1 MEKRLNN
8 PKNGVDSLRRS
19 YLLRLLASIGL
30 FLAAISL
37 ACNFLTGGTG
47 KQTGLFNVID
57 EEKLNRLEISI
68 SKSGQAQPGDRLELQ
83 VGTTE
88 CCYVFQPVKI
98 KTRWSVDPQAG
109 AKINPTTG
117 VLEIATDVASGTIY
131 TVIADIQ
138 DGRKTLTAQLQ
149 IYTPQANPLVGVWHE
164 SKQFVCQ
171 SMEVNELQGESSLRE
186 LVFKA
191 DGTFL
196 ATFTPFEV
204 YHDYWGNYIFD
215 PEKGMLQLT
224 VVSGNYT
231 PENLDLQ
238 GEYQI
243 DETSALVL
251 KNIWLGRREEDA
263 PAGCGHIFV
272 K

>member
-1 MEKRLNN
+1 MEKSLNN
-8 PKNGVDSLRRS
+8 PENGVAPLRRF
-19 YLLRLLASIGL
+19 YLLWLLASIGL
-30 FLAAISL
+30 FLASVSL
-37 ACNFLTGGTG
+37 ACNFLTSAVE
-47 KQTGLFNVID
+47 KQTGVLDVID

-68 SKSGQAQPGDRLELQ
+68 GKSGQAQPGDRLELQ

-88 CCYVFQPVKI
+88 CCYVFQPLNI
-98 KTRWSVDPQAG
+98 KTRWSIDPQAG
-109 AKINPTTG
+109 AKINATTG
-117 VLEIATDVASGTIY
+117 LLEIATDVASGTTY
-131 TVIADIQ
+131 TVTAEIR
-138 DGRKTLTAQLQ
+138 DGQKTLNALIQ

-164 SKQFVCQ
+164 SKQIDCQ
-171 SMEVNELQGESSLRE
+171 TMGISELLGETSLRE

-191 DGTFL
+191 DGTFQ

-204 YHDYWGNYIFD
+204 YHDYWGNYTFD
-215 PEKGMLQLT
+215 QEKAILNLT

-243 DETSALVL
+243 DESGALVL
-251 KNIWLGRREEDA
+251 KNIWLGRREEGA
-263 PAGCGHIFV
+263 PTGCGHIFV